1 MKILFV
7 LKNRTYNK
15 EYATSFSLMNSA
27 IQVSNHLNH
36 KGHESKVVSVID
48 YNFIDKEVHSYK
60 PDIVVI
66 EALWVSSKKMKELIE
81 LKRYKNINW
90 VIRIHSD
97 IGFLSAETNALTYI
111 NEYVSLKKD
120 NLFISINNKEFCE
133 NLSNIY
139 GESFLY
145 LPNIIDIKSEYKK
158 PRNNYLTINIGCF
171 GALRL
176 LKNQLFQAMCAM
188 EFADSINKTL
198 FYHIN
203 CNVSP
208 EKENSILKN
217 LTALFDKNAS
227 GHKLVV
233 HKWLNNDDFHQLV
246 RSMDFGLQ
254 LSYTESFNITAA
266 DFVMNDTPIIVS
278 EAISWLPWFNKTSTT
293 NYKRVL
299 SKLKW
304 IYRFKNS
311 KIMAFLNKRNLKKY
325 NKEAKLVWKDYLK
338 YIEYNKNDN
347 SLNA

>member
-15 EYATSFSLMNSA
+15 EYATSFGLMNSA
-27 IQVSNHLNH
+27 LQVSKYLNH

-48 YNFIDKEVHSYK
+48 YNFIDREVHSYK
-60 PDIVVI
+60 PDIVII

-90 VIRIHSD
+90 VVRIHSD
-97 IGFLSAETNALTYI
+97 IGFLSAETNALTYV

-120 NLFISINNKEFCE
+120 NLFVSINNKEFCK
-133 NLSNIY
+133 NLSDIY
-139 GESFLY
+139 GENFIY
-145 LPNIIDIKSEYKK
+145 LPNIIDIHNEHKK
-158 PRNNYLTINIGCF
+158 HRDNYLTVNIGCF

-188 EFADSINKTL
+188 KFADSINKTL

-203 CNVSP
+203 CNVNP
-208 EKENSILKN
+208 DKENSILKN

-233 HKWLNNDDFHQLV
+233 HNWLDNEDFHQLV
-246 RSMDFGLQ
+246 RSMDLGLQ

-293 NYKRVL
+293 NYKNVL
-299 SKLKW
+299 NKLKW
-304 IYRFKNS
+304 IYRFRNS
-311 KIMAFLNKRNLKKY
+311 KLMAFLNKRNLKKY
-325 NKEAKLVWKDYLK
+325 NKEAKEVWKDYIK
-338 YIEYNKNDN
+338 YIEYNKIKSSDV
-347 SLNA
+347 

>member
-15 EYATSFSLMNSA
+15 EYATSFGLMNSA
-27 IQVSNHLNH
+27 LQVSKYLNH

-48 YNFIDKEVHSYK
+48 YNFIDREVHSYK
-60 PDIVVI
+60 PDIVII

-90 VIRIHSD
+90 VVRIHSD
-97 IGFLSAETNALTYI
+97 IGFLSAETNALTYV

-120 NLFISINNKEFCE
+120 NLFVSINNKEFCK
-133 NLSNIY
+133 NLSDIY
-139 GESFLY
+139 GENFIY
-145 LPNIIDIKSEYKK
+145 LPNIIDIHNEHKK
-158 PRNNYLTINIGCF
+158 HRDNYLTVNIGCF

-188 EFADSINKTL
+188 KFADSINKTL

-203 CNVSP
+203 CNVNP
-208 EKENSILKN
+208 DKENSILKN

-233 HKWLNNDDFHQLV
+233 HNWLDNEDFHQLV
-246 RSMDFGLQ
+246 RSMDLGLQ

-278 EAISWLPWFNKTSTT
+278 EALSWLPWFNKTSTT
-293 NYKRVL
+293 NYKNVL
-299 SKLKW
+299 NKLKW
-304 IYRFKNS
+304 IYRFRNS
-311 KIMAFLNKRNLKKY
+311 KLMAFLNKRNLKKY
-325 NKEAKLVWKDYLK
+325 NKEAKEVWKDYIK
-338 YIEYNKNDN
+338 YIEYNKIKSSDV
-347 SLNA
+347 